1 MMIFHVNSR
10 CCLIHYSLYIY
21 ILFSMGQ
28 HIVSSGKKWRK
39 VTFLICVQF
48 VRFSFEMYLS
58 IDFST
63 NNIISFDFIERS
75 IWFLLRDCL
84 FSLSLVSVLRAIDPF
99 FLFSFFLLHAFIMFF
114 FCVFIWFFRVG
125 SQILVRSISIC
136 VHINVFLCC
145 FFFSE
150 LFLYSCI
157 CVWLTIVSIICI
169 YIVFNYFEALLV
181 ENTK

>member
-1 MMIFHVNSR
+1 
-10 CCLIHYSLYIY
+10 
-21 ILFSMGQ
+21 MGK

-114 FCVFIWFFRVG
+114 F
-125 SQILVRSISIC
+125 
-136 VHINVFLCC
+136 VFLFGFSESALRFSFEAFQSVYILM
-145 FFFSE
+145 FFFVVFFFWIIFVFMHLCVADHSFHNMYLHSFQ
-150 LFLYSCI
+150 LFRGLIGREYKINFCLS
-157 CVWLTIVSIICI
+157 
-169 YIVFNYFEALLV
+169 
-181 ENTK
+181 